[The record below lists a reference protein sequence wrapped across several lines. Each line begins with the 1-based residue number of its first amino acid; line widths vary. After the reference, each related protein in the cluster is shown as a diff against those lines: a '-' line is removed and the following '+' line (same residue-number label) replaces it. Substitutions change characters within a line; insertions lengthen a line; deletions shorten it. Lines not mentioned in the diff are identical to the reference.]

1 MGFRV
6 NTSGRVN
13 QQHFANVPANVAAP
27 RSAFDRS
34 FSHKTTINEGYLYP
48 ILWEPILPG
57 DTINLTTQALIRL
70 STPIFPYMDNVY
82 LDLHYFFC
90 PNRLLWS
97 HWEQF
102 QGAQDDPP
110 NTFTEYE
117 VPSLDDATHASGFAS
132 LSIYDYFGLPTGVTG
147 IPQASM
153 PIALPFRAYRKI
165 WNDWYRE
172 ENNQDPL
179 TLDISDG
186 PDTTAYALLQ
196 RNRRKDYFTSCLPW
210 PQKGAAVNIPLGSSA
225 PLSASYANVLG
236 IGKQTQDFSNPGS
249 YNPVYESDGTTSNY
263 TKAAKIDPA
272 GSGNI
277 FFVEGQTLSGSDY
290 PKIRADLST
299 ITADLSTATAVTIN
313 ALRESIVLQQ
323 MLELDA
329 RGGTRYVEILLARFG
344 VVSPDFRL
352 QRPEYL
358 GGQTIDV
365 NVNPI
370 AQTSSTDTETPQGNL
385 AGFAVGRGKTSVN
398 HSFIEHGQLLCLA
411 SVRAD
416 TSYQQGMSRHWS
428 VRTRYDYYE
437 PLAANLGEQ
446 AVLNKELAMI
456 AGAYSA
462 TSENAFGY
470 QERWAEYRY
479 KASYVTG
486 LFRTAAAGGL
496 DSWHLALNFSSMP
509 TLADLMPE
517 TPPIDR
523 IVAVTSEPHFIL
535 DTFTKFKHVR
545 VLPVYSAP
553 GLTRL

>member
-6 NTSGRVN
+6 NTSGRVR
-13 QQHFANVPANVAAP
+13 QSHFSNVPANVAAP

-57 DTINLTTQALIRL
+57 DTVNLKMSALARL

-82 LDLHYFFC
+82 MDIHFFFV
-90 PNRLLWS
+90 PNRLVWE

-110 NTFTEYE
+110 STFTDYE
-117 VPSLDDATHASGFAS
+117 VPSLDDATHAAGFAS
-132 LSIYDYFGLPTGVTG
+132 QSIYDYFGLPTSVAS

-165 WNDWYRE
+165 WNDWYRD
-172 ENNQDPL
+172 ENNQDPV
-179 TLDISDG
+179 TVDISDG
-186 PDTTAYALLQ
+186 PDTTAYALLL

-210 PQKGAAVNIPLGSSA
+210 PQKGAAVSLPLGGTA
-225 PLSASYANVLG
+225 PVIG
-236 IGKQTQDFSNPGS
+236 IGKRNGNYPDSNVT
-249 YNPVYESDGTTSNY
+249 YFETDNPVAVTYPFSAQFDSAIANQSYGVRGSAATDGIPLIY
-263 TKAAKIDPA
+263 
-272 GSGNI
+272 
-277 FFVEGQTLSGSDY
+277 
-290 PKIRADLST
+290 ADLS
-299 ITADLSTATAVTIN
+299 AATAATVN
-313 ALRESIVLQQ
+313 SLRQSIVLQQ

-329 RGGTRYVEILLARFG
+329 RGGTRYVEVLLSRFG

-358 GGQTIDV
+358 GGQTIDI

-385 AGFAVGRGKTSVN
+385 AGFAVGRGSAGIS
-398 HSFIEHGQLLCLA
+398 HSFVEHGQLLGLV
-411 SVRAD
+411 SIRAD
-416 TSYQQGMSRHWS
+416 ATYQNGMNRHWS

-446 AVLNKELAMI
+446 AVLNKEIYMPAT
-456 AGAYSA
+456 YSA
-462 TSENAFGY
+462 TGENAFGY

-479 KASYVTG
+479 KPSYVTG
-486 LFRTAAAGGL
+486 LFRTNAAGSL
-496 DSWHLALNFSSMP
+496 DSWHLAINFSSLP
-509 TLADLMPE
+509 TLADIIPE
-517 TPPIDR
+517 TPPISR
-523 IVAVTSEPHFIL
+523 IVAVQDEPHFIL
-535 DTFTKFKHVR
+535 DTYTKFRHVR
-545 VLPVYSAP
+545 VIPIYSVP

>member
-6 NTSGRVN
+6 NTTGRVN
-13 QQHFANVPANVAAP
+13 QQHFASVPANVAAP

-34 FSHKTTINEGYLYP
+34 FSHKTTIDEGNLYP
-48 ILWEPILPG
+48 IFWEPILPG
-57 DTINLTTQALIRL
+57 DTVNLTTQALVRL
-70 STPIFPYMDNVY
+70 ATPIFPYMDNVY
-82 LDLHYFFC
+82 FDIHYFFV

-97 HWEQF
+97 NWEQF
-102 QGAQDDPP
+102 QGAQNDPP

-117 VPSLDDATHASGFAS
+117 VPSLDDATHAAGFAS
-132 LSIYDYFGLPTGVTG
+132 GSLYDYFGLPVGVTG

-179 TLDISDG
+179 TVDISDG
-186 PDTTAYALLQ
+186 PDTTAYALLK

-210 PQKGAAVNIPLGSSA
+210 PQKGSSVSLPIGGTAPVVSDLTNSPTMTKAGSSSYWNINFGAASGANDAHFTGSPGGTA
-225 PLSASYANVLG
+225 PIPA
-236 IGKQTQDFSNPGS
+236 IWGS
-249 YNPVYESDGTTSNY
+249 TT
-263 TKAAKIDPA
+263 
-272 GSGNI
+272 GL
-277 FFVEGQTLSGSDY
+277 E
-290 PKIRADLST
+290 ADLS
-299 ITADLSTATAVTIN
+299 SATAATVN
-313 ALRESIVLQQ
+313 SLRESIVLQQ

-358 GGQTIDV
+358 GGQTVDI
-365 NVNPI
+365 NVNPV
-370 AQTSSTDTETPQGNL
+370 AQNSSTDATTPQGNL
-385 AGFAVGRGKTSVN
+385 SGFAVGRGKASIN
-398 HSFIEHGQLLCLA
+398 HSFVEHGQLLCLA

-416 TSYQQGMSRHWS
+416 TSYQQGMNRHWS

-446 AVLNKELAMI
+446 AVLNKEIAMI
-456 AGAYSA
+456 AGAYAS
-462 TSENAFGY
+462 TSEDAFGY

-496 DSWHLALNFSSMP
+496 DSWHLALHFTSVP
-509 TLADLMPE
+509 TLADIMPE
-517 TPPIDR
+517 APPIAR
-523 IVAVTSEPHFIL
+523 IVAVASEPHFIL
-535 DTFTKFKHVR
+535 DTYTKFRHVR

>member
-57 DTINLTTQALIRL
+57 DTINLSMQALIRL

-82 LDLHYFFC
+82 FDMHFFFV
-90 PNRLLWS
+90 PNRLLWE

-117 VPSLDDATHASGFAS
+117 VPSLDDATHSTGFAS

-147 IPQASM
+147 IPQSSM
-153 PIALPFRAYRKI
+153 PIALPFRGYYKI
-165 WNDWYRE
+165 WSDWYRE

-179 TLDISDG
+179 VIDTSDG
-186 PDTTAYALLQ
+186 PDTTAYALLK

-210 PQKGAAVNIPLGSSA
+210 PQKGTAVPLPLGSQA
-225 PLSASYANVLG
+225 PLTGSLPILG
-236 IGKQTQDFSNPGS
+236 IGKQDASYATANEAVWETGSSSTRVYANSSLVTGGSTTTNVFIEEDPNNLDKPNVRGDFSNL
-249 YNPVYESDGTTSNY
+249 
-263 TKAAKIDPA
+263 
-272 GSGNI
+272 
-277 FFVEGQTLSGSDY
+277 F
-290 PKIRADLST
+290 ADLTS
-299 ITADLSTATAVTIN
+299 ATATSIN

-352 QRPEYL
+352 QRAEYL
-358 GGQTIDV
+358 GGQTVDI

-385 AGFAVGRGKTSVN
+385 AGFAVGRGRSSVN
-398 HSFIEHGQLLCLA
+398 HSFVEHGQLLCLA

-456 AGAYSA
+456 AGAYSS

-496 DSWHLALNFSSMP
+496 DSWHLALNFSTMP
-509 TLADLMPE
+509 TLADIMPE
-517 TPPIDR
+517 NPPIDR
-523 IVAVTSEPHFIL
+523 IVAVPSEPHFIL

>member
-1 MGFRV
+1 
-6 NTSGRVN
+6 
-13 QQHFANVPANVAAP
+13 
-27 RSAFDRS
+27 
-34 FSHKTTINEGYLYP
+34 
-48 ILWEPILPG
+48 
-57 DTINLTTQALIRL
+57 
-70 STPIFPYMDNVY
+70 
-82 LDLHYFFC
+82 
-90 PNRLLWS
+90 
-97 HWEQF
+97 
-102 QGAQDDPP
+102 
-110 NTFTEYE
+110 
-117 VPSLDDATHASGFAS
+117 
-132 LSIYDYFGLPTGVTG
+132 
-147 IPQASM
+147 M

-165 WNDWYRE
+165 WNDWYRD
-172 ENNQDPL
+172 ENSQDPL
-179 TLDISDG
+179 AVDVSDG
-186 PDTTAYALLQ
+186 PDTTAYALLL

-210 PQKGAAVNIPLGSSA
+210 PQKGPAVTLSLGSTA
-225 PLSASYANVLG
+225 PIRG
-236 IGKQTQDFSNPGS
+236 TGQTPRVFNSVDATDRLMELQGS
-249 YNPVYESDGTTSNY
+249 GAVFVTTS
-263 TKAAKIDPA
+263 P
-272 GSGNI
+272 SGT
-277 FFVEGQTLSGSDY
+277 GQLRFGTANGEPGLET
-290 PKIRADLST
+290 DL
-299 ITADLSTATAVTIN
+299 TAATAATIN
-313 ALRESIVLQQ
+313 SLRESIVLQQ

-352 QRPEYL
+352 QRAEYL

-370 AQTSSTDTETPQGNL
+370 AQNSSTDATTPQGNL
-385 AGFAVGRGKTSVN
+385 AGFAVGRGKASIN
-398 HSFIEHGQLLCLA
+398 HSFVEHGQLLCLG

-428 VRTRYDYYE
+428 IRTRYDLYE

-517 TPPIDR
+517 APPIAR
-523 IVAVTSEPHFIL
+523 IVAVASEPHFIL

>member
-6 NTSGRVN
+6 NTAGRVN
-13 QQHFANVPANVAAP
+13 QSHFANVPANVAAP
-27 RSAFDRS
+27 RSSFDRS

-48 ILWEPILPG
+48 VMWEPILPG
-57 DTINLTTQALIRL
+57 DTINLSMQALCRL

-82 LDLHYFFC
+82 LDLHCFFV

-117 VPSLDDATHASGFAS
+117 VPSLDDATHAAGFAS
-132 LSIYDYFGLPTGVTG
+132 LSIYDYFGLPISVAS

-172 ENNQDPL
+172 ENTQDPL
-179 TLDISDG
+179 AIDIGDG
-186 PDTTAYALLQ
+186 PDTTAYALLK

-210 PQKGAAVNIPLGSSA
+210 PQKGVAVSLPLGTTAPVQVVPAATAFGQIRRADTHVLSGANDIRVDSA
-225 PLSASYANVLG
+225 GSLTNTATEVIYDPNGTLQTDLSA
-236 IGKQTQDFSNPGS
+236 
-249 YNPVYESDGTTSNY
+249 
-263 TKAAKIDPA
+263 
-272 GSGNI
+272 
-277 FFVEGQTLSGSDY
+277 
-290 PKIRADLST
+290 
-299 ITADLSTATAVTIN
+299 ATAATIN
-313 ALRESIVLQQ
+313 AIRESIVLQQ

-329 RGGTRYVEILLARFG
+329 RGGTRYIEILLARFG

-358 GGQTIDV
+358 GGKTIDI
-365 NVNPI
+365 NVSPI
-370 AQTSSTDTETPQGNL
+370 AQTSSTDATTPQGSL
-385 AGFAVGRGKTSVN
+385 AGFAVGRGGASIN
-398 HSFIEHGQLLCLA
+398 HSFVEHGQLLVLA

-416 TSYQQGMSRHWS
+416 TQYQQGMSRHWS
-428 VRTRYDYYE
+428 VRSRYDYYE

-446 AVLNKELAMI
+446 AVLNKEIYMPST
-456 AGAYSA
+456 YSA
-462 TSENAFGY
+462 TGENAFGY

-486 LFRTAAAGGL
+486 LFRTASMSGL
-496 DSWHLALNFSSMP
+496 DSWHLAVNFSSLP
-509 TLADLMPE
+509 TLSDLMPE
-517 TPPIDR
+517 SPPIDR
-523 IVAVTSEPHFIL
+523 IVAVKEEPHFIL
-535 DTFTKFKHVR
+535 DTFTRFKHVR

>member
-6 NTSGRVN
+6 NTAGRVK
-13 QQHFANVPANVAAP
+13 QSHFASVPSNVAAP

-57 DTINLTTQALIRL
+57 DTINLSTQALCRL

-82 LDLHYFFC
+82 LDLHFFFC

-97 HWEQF
+97 NWEQF
-102 QGAQDDPP
+102 QGAQNDPP

-117 VPSLDDATHASGFAS
+117 VPSLDDATHAAGFAS
-132 LSIYDYFGLPTGVTG
+132 LSIYDYFGLPTGVTS

-179 TLDISDG
+179 TVDISDG

-210 PQKGAAVNIPLGSSA
+210 PQKGAAVTLPLGTEA
-225 PLSASYANVLG
+225 PVLG
-236 IGKQTQDFSNPGS
+236 IAKLNANFNLSNLTNMRESNGS
-249 YNPVYESDGTTSNY
+249 NTTYADGALINPTGDDNQFYVEENPTG
-263 TKAAKIDPA
+263 PA
-272 GSGNI
+272 G
-277 FFVEGQTLSGSDY
+277 Y
-290 PKIRADLST
+290 PNIRADLSE
-299 ITADLSTATAVTIN
+299 ATSVTIN

-329 RGGTRYVEILLARFG
+329 RGGTRYVEILLSRFG

-358 GGQTIDV
+358 GGQTIDI
-365 NVNPI
+365 NVSPI
-370 AQTSSTDTETPQGNL
+370 AQTSSTDAETPQGNL
-385 AGFAVGRGKTSVN
+385 AGFAVGRGKATIN
-398 HSFIEHGQLLCLA
+398 HSFVEHGQLLCLA

-416 TSYQQGMSRHWS
+416 TSYQQGMNRHWS

-456 AGAYSA
+456 AGAYTS
-462 TSENAFGY
+462 TSEDAFGY

-486 LFRTAAAGGL
+486 LFRTSAAGGL
-496 DSWHLALNFSSMP
+496 DSWHLALNFSTMP

-517 TPPIDR
+517 TPPIER
-523 IVAVTSEPHFIL
+523 IVAVTTEPHFIL
-535 DTFTKFKHVR
+535 DTYTKFKHVR

>member
-27 RSAFDRS
+27 RSSFDRS
-34 FSHKTTINEGYLYP
+34 FTHKTTINEGYLYP

-57 DTINLTTQALIRL
+57 DTVNLSTQALCRL

-82 LDLHYFFC
+82 LDMHYFFV

-97 HWEQF
+97 KWEQF

-110 NTFTEYE
+110 STFTEYE
-117 VPSLDDATHASGFAS
+117 VPSLDDATHATGFAS
-132 LSIYDYFGLPTGVTG
+132 LSIYDYFGLPISVTG

-179 TLDISDG
+179 SVDVSDG
-186 PDTTAYALLQ
+186 PDTTAYTLLL

-210 PQKGAAVNIPLGSSA
+210 PQKGAAVTLSLGSTAPVISNQTAFKVAGITTLGAGQIMKINAGGTGLEFNPAVGFNNESA
-225 PLSASYANVLG
+225 IFGDN
-236 IGKQTQDFSNPGS
+236 
-249 YNPVYESDGTTSNY
+249 
-263 TKAAKIDPA
+263 
-272 GSGNI
+272 SGLI
-277 FFVEGQTLSGSDY
+277 
-290 PKIRADLST
+290 
-299 ITADLSTATAVTIN
+299 ADLSTATAATIN
-313 ALRESIVLQQ
+313 TLRESIVLQQ

-352 QRPEYL
+352 QRAEYI
-358 GGQTIDV
+358 GGQTIDI

-370 AQTSSTDTETPQGNL
+370 AQTSSTDATTPQGSL
-385 AGFAVGRGKTSVN
+385 AGFAVGRGKVSVN
-398 HSFIEHGQLLCLA
+398 HSFVEHGQLLCLA

-456 AGAYSA
+456 AGAYSS
-462 TSENAFGY
+462 TSEDAFGY

-523 IVAVTSEPHFIL
+523 IVAVPSEPHFIL

>member
-6 NTSGRVN
+6 NTSGRVR
-13 QQHFANVPANVAAP
+13 QSHFSNVPANVAAP

-34 FSHKTTINEGYLYP
+34 FSHKTTITEGRLYP

-57 DTINLTTQALIRL
+57 DTVNLKMHALCRL

-82 LDLHYFFC
+82 MDIHFFFV
-90 PNRLLWS
+90 PNRLVWE

-102 QGAQDDPP
+102 QGAQDNPP
-110 NTFTEYE
+110 DTFTDYE
-117 VPSLDDATHASGFAS
+117 VPSLDDATHAAGFAS
-132 LSIYDYFGLPTGVTG
+132 DSLYDYFGLPIGVAN
-147 IPQASM
+147 IPQTSM

-165 WNDWYRE
+165 WNEWYRD
-172 ENNQDPL
+172 ENSQDPL
-179 TLDISDG
+179 PVDLSDG
-186 PDTTAYALLQ
+186 PDTTAYTLLL

-210 PQKGAAVNIPLGSSA
+210 PQKGAAVSLPLGGTA
-225 PLSASYANVLG
+225 PIIGLGKRNQNYGDTNV
-236 IGKQTQDFSNPGS
+236 TFYETD
-249 YNPVYESDGTTSNY
+249 NPVAVTYPFSTAINSATADTSYGMRGT
-263 TKAAKIDPA
+263 AATGGIPM
-272 GSGNI
+272 
-277 FFVEGQTLSGSDY
+277 VY
-290 PKIRADLST
+290 ADLS
-299 ITADLSTATAVTIN
+299 SATAATVN
-313 ALRESIVLQQ
+313 SLRQSIVLQQ

-329 RGGTRYVEILLARFG
+329 RGGTRYVEVLLSCFG

-385 AGFAVGRGKTSVN
+385 AGFAVGRGAAGIS
-398 HSFIEHGQLLCLA
+398 HSFVEHGQLFGLV

-416 TSYQQGMSRHWS
+416 AQYQQGMLRHWS

-446 AVLNKELAMI
+446 AVLNKEIYMPST
-456 AGAYSA
+456 YSS
-462 TSENAFGY
+462 TGEDAFGY

-479 KASYVTG
+479 KPSFVTG
-486 LFRTAAAGGL
+486 LFRTAASGTL
-496 DSWHLALNFSSMP
+496 DSWHLALNFSSQP
-509 TLADLMPE
+509 TLADIIPE
-517 TPPIDR
+517 QPPIGR
-523 IVAVTSEPHFIL
+523 IVAVPSEPHFIL
-535 DTFTKFKHVR
+535 DTHTKFRHVR
-545 VLPVYSAP
+545 VMPVYSAP

>member
-6 NTSGRVN
+6 NTSGRVR
-13 QQHFANVPANVAAP
+13 QSHFANVPANVAAP

-48 ILWEPILPG
+48 VFWEPILPG
-57 DTINLTTQALIRL
+57 DTVNLQFHALCRL
-70 STPIFPYMDNVY
+70 ATPIFPYMDNVY
-82 LDLHYFFC
+82 MDVHFFFV
-90 PNRLLWS
+90 PNRLLWE

-110 NTFTEYE
+110 STFTEYE
-117 VPSLDDATHASGFAS
+117 VPSLDDATHAAGFAS
-132 LSIYDYFGLPTGVTG
+132 LSIYDYFGLPIGCTG

-165 WNDWYRE
+165 WNDWYRD
-172 ENNQDPL
+172 ENSQDPL
-179 TLDISDG
+179 TVDVSDG
-186 PDTTAYALLQ
+186 PDTTAYALLR

-210 PQKGAAVNIPLGSSA
+210 PQKGPSVS
-225 PLSASYANVLG
+225 LSL
-236 IGKQTQDFSNPGS
+236 
-249 YNPVYESDGTTSNY
+249 GTTAPIRGNQQN
-263 TKAAKIDPA
+263 IILRNVNDPTERAVQTTSGGDVSLNSTPSATGNARFSLDNGEA
-272 GSGNI
+272 GLE
-277 FFVEGQTLSGSDY
+277 V
-290 PKIRADLST
+290 DLTS
-299 ITADLSTATAVTIN
+299 ATAATIN
-313 ALRESIVLQQ
+313 SLRESIVLQQ

-344 VVSPDFRL
+344 VVSPDYRL
-352 QRPEYL
+352 QRPEYI
-358 GGQTIDV
+358 GGTTIDI
-365 NVNPI
+365 NVSPI

-385 AGFAVGRGKTSVN
+385 SGFAVGRGKAGIN
-398 HSFIEHGQLLCLA
+398 HSFVEHGQLLALV

-416 TSYQQGMSRHWS
+416 TTYQNGMSRHWS

-446 AVLNKELAMI
+446 AVLNKEIFMPN
-456 AGAYSA
+456 GAYASTA
-462 TSENAFGY
+462 EDAFGY

-486 LFRTAAAGGL
+486 LFRTAATGGL
-496 DSWHLALNFSSMP
+496 DSWHLAVNFTTLP
-509 TLADLMPE
+509 TLADVIPE
-517 TPPIDR
+517 TPPIAR
-523 IVAVTSEPHFIL
+523 IVAVQDEPHFIL
-535 DTFTKFKHVR
+535 DTFTKFRHVR

>member
-13 QQHFANVPANVAAP
+13 QQHFSNVPANVAAP

-57 DTINLTTQALIRL
+57 DTINLSTQALIRL

-82 LDLHYFFC
+82 LDLHYFFV
-90 PNRLLWS
+90 PNRLVWNN
-97 HWEQF
+97 WEKF
-102 QGAQDDPP
+102 QGAQDNPP
-110 NTFTEYE
+110 DTFTEYE
-117 VPSLDDATHASGFAS
+117 VPSLDDATHAAGFAS
-132 LSIYDYFGLPTGVTG
+132 GSIYDYFGLPVGVTG
-147 IPQASM
+147 IPQSSM
-153 PIALPFRAYRKI
+153 PIALPFRAMRKI

-179 TLDISDG
+179 TIDLGDG
-186 PDTTAYALLQ
+186 PDTTAYGLLL

-210 PQKGAAVNIPLGSSA
+210 PQKGAAVPLPLGSSA
-225 PLSASYANVLG
+225 PVTGIAPVLG
-236 IGKQTQDFSNPGS
+236 LGK
-249 YNPVYESDGTTSNY
+249 YNQNFADPSGTFYESDGTTSTYANSNRIQGVVDDDHY
-263 TKAAKIDPA
+263 YA
-272 GSGNI
+272 
-277 FFVEGQTLSGSDY
+277 VESQTVSGSKY
-290 PKIRADLST
+290 PNVRVNAATYL
-299 ITADLSTATAVTIN
+299 TADLSTATATTIN

-329 RGGTRYVEILLARFG
+329 RGGSRYVEILLARFG

-358 GGQTIDV
+358 GGQTIDI

-385 AGFAVGRGKTSVN
+385 AGFAVGRGKASIN
-398 HSFIEHGQLLCLA
+398 HSFVEHGQLLCFA

-416 TSYQQGMSRHWS
+416 TSYQQGMNRHWS

-456 AGAYSA
+456 AGAYDSS
-462 TSENAFGY
+462 SENAFGY

-496 DSWHLALNFSSMP
+496 DSWHLALNFSTMP

-517 TPPIDR
+517 QPPIER

-535 DTFTKFKHVR
+535 DTYTKFKHVR

>member
-6 NTSGRVN
+6 NTSGRVR
-13 QQHFANVPANVAAP
+13 QSHFSQVPANVAAP
-27 RSAFDRS
+27 RSSFDRS

-57 DTINLTTQALIRL
+57 DTVSLSTNLLCRL

-82 LDLHYFFC
+82 MDAHYFFV
-90 PNRLLWS
+90 PNRLLWE

-102 QGAQDDPP
+102 QGAQDNPP
-110 NTFTEYE
+110 NTFTDYE
-117 VPSLDDATHASGFAS
+117 VPSLDDATHAAGFTS

-153 PIALPFRAYRKI
+153 PIALPFRAYQKI
-165 WNDWYRE
+165 WSDWYRE
-172 ENNQDPL
+172 ENLQDPL
-179 TLDISDG
+179 TIDISDG
-186 PDTTAYALLQ
+186 PDTTAYALLL

-210 PQKGAAVNIPLGSSA
+210 PQKGNAVSLPLGGQ
-225 PLSASYANVLG
+225 ASLG
-236 IGKQTQDFSNPGS
+236 G
-249 YNPVYESDGTTSNY
+249 
-263 TKAAKIDPA
+263 
-272 GSGNI
+272 
-277 FFVEGQTLSGSDY
+277 
-290 PKIRADLST
+290 LST
-299 ITADLSTATAVTIN
+299 IIYDSTAGESPLFRRRSNNALEPAQTALGSANTTARLYGVTGGQEGFLDPNGTLQADLAAGTGYADLSTATAINVN

-329 RGGTRYVEILLARFG
+329 RGGTRYVEILLSRFG

-352 QRPEYL
+352 QRAEYL
-358 GGQTIDV
+358 GGQTIDI

-370 AQTSSTDTETPQGNL
+370 AQTSVTTAVTPQGNL
-385 AGFAVGRGKTSVN
+385 AGFAVGRGKASIN
-398 HSFIEHGQLLCLA
+398 HSFQEHGQLLCLV

-416 TSYQQGMSRHWS
+416 TTYQQGMSRHWS

-446 AVLNKELAMI
+446 AVLNKEIYMPAT
-456 AGAYSA
+456 YSA
-462 TSENAFGY
+462 TGENAFGY

-479 KASYVTG
+479 KPSYVTG
-486 LFRTAAAGGL
+486 LFRTSAAGGL
-496 DSWHLALNFSSMP
+496 DSWHLALNFSSLP
-509 TLADLMPE
+509 TLTDIMPE
-517 TPPIDR
+517 TPPISR
-523 IVAVTSEPHFIL
+523 IVAVTTEPHFIL
-535 DTFTKFKHVR
+535 DTWTKFRHVR

>member
-6 NTSGRVN
+6 NTSGRVR
-13 QQHFANVPANVAAP
+13 QSHFSNVPANVAAP

-57 DTINLTTQALIRL
+57 DTVSLHTQLLARL
-70 STPIFPYMDNVY
+70 ATPIFPYMDNVY
-82 LDLHYFFC
+82 MDAHFFFV
-90 PNRLLWS
+90 PNRLLWE

-102 QGAQDDPP
+102 QGAQDNPP
-110 NTFTEYE
+110 DTFTDYE
-117 VPSLDDATHASGFAS
+117 VPSLDDATHAAGFSS

-172 ENNQDPL
+172 ENTQDPL
-179 TLDISDG
+179 TLDITDG
-186 PDTTAYALLQ
+186 PDTTAYALLL

-210 PQKGAAVNIPLGSSA
+210 PQKGTAVNLPLGASA
-225 PLSASYANVLG
+225 PIYGLDRDTEMRPSNNTGSVGTLYADDGANPNLRMQGSNHTPASTAWFSTDSTK
-236 IGKQTQDFSNPGS
+236 IGL
-249 YNPVYESDGTTSNY
+249 E
-263 TKAAKIDPA
+263 
-272 GSGNI
+272 
-277 FFVEGQTLSGSDY
+277 
-290 PKIRADLST
+290 
-299 ITADLSTATAVTIN
+299 ADLSTATAITIN

-329 RGGTRYVEILLARFG
+329 RGGTRYVEVLLSRFG

-352 QRPEYL
+352 QRAEYL
-358 GGQTIDV
+358 GGQTVDI

-370 AQTSSTDTETPQGNL
+370 AQTSVTTAVTPQGNL
-385 AGFAVGRGKTSVN
+385 AGFAVGRGKASIN
-398 HSFIEHGQLLCLA
+398 HSFVEHGQLLCLV
-411 SVRAD
+411 SIRAD
-416 TSYQQGMSRHWS
+416 TTYQQGMSRHWS

-446 AVLNKELAMI
+446 AVLNKEIAMI
-456 AGAYSA
+456 AGAYTA
-462 TSENAFGY
+462 NSEQALGY
-470 QERWAEYRY
+470 NERWAEYRY
-479 KASYVTG
+479 KPSYVTG

-496 DSWHLALNFSSMP
+496 DSWHLALNFSAIP
-509 TLADLMPE
+509 TLTDIMPE
-517 TPPIDR
+517 TPPIAR
-523 IVAVTSEPHFIL
+523 IVAVSTEPHFIL
-535 DTFTKFKHVR
+535 DTYTKFKHVR

>member
-27 RSAFDRS
+27 RSSFDRS

-48 ILWEPILPG
+48 VLWEPILPG
-57 DTINLTTQALIRL
+57 DTINLQMHALCRL
-70 STPIFPYMDNVY
+70 ATPIFPYMDNVY
-82 LDLHYFFC
+82 MDMHYFFV

-97 HWEQF
+97 KWEQF

-110 NTFTEYE
+110 NTFTDYE
-117 VPSLDDATHASGFAS
+117 VPSLDDATHAAGFAS
-132 LSIYDYFGLPTGVTG
+132 LSIYDYFGLPTGVTNV
-147 IPQASM
+147 PQESM

-165 WNDWYRE
+165 WNDWYRD

-179 TLDISDG
+179 TVDTGDG
-186 PDTTAYALLQ
+186 PDTTAYDLLL

-210 PQKGAAVNIPLGSSA
+210 PQKGASVQLPLGTTA
-225 PLSASYANVLG
+225 PIVYSNAGGTLPTKLLIRA
-236 IGKQTQDFSNPGS
+236 TQVPPGS
-249 YNPVYESDGTTSNY
+249 AQPLQMEATTGYLENTSGTDANLDLNGTHY
-263 TKAAKIDPA
+263 
-272 GSGNI
+272 
-277 FFVEGQTLSGSDY
+277 
-290 PKIRADLST
+290 ADLS
-299 ITADLSTATAVTIN
+299 AATAQTVN

-344 VVSPDFRL
+344 VVSPDYRL

-358 GGQTIDV
+358 GGSTIDI

-370 AQTSSTDTETPQGNL
+370 AQTSVTTAVTPQGNL
-385 AGFAVGRGKTSVN
+385 AGFAVGRGKASIS
-398 HSFIEHGQLLCLA
+398 HSFVEHGQLLCLV

-416 TSYQQGMSRHWS
+416 TQYQQGMSRHWS

-446 AVLNKELAMI
+446 AVLNKEIYMS
-456 AGAYSA
+456 GAYSS
-462 TSENAFGY
+462 TWEDAFGY

-479 KASYVTG
+479 KPSYVTG
-486 LFRTAAAGGL
+486 LFRTSAAGGL
-496 DSWHLALNFSSMP
+496 DSWHLALNFASLP
-509 TLADLMPE
+509 TLASIMPE

-523 IVAVTSEPHFIL
+523 IVAVTTEPHFIL
-535 DTFTKFKHVR
+535 DTFTKFRHVR

>member
-6 NTSGRVN
+6 NTSGRVK
-13 QQHFANVPANVAAP
+13 QSHFANVPANVAAP

-57 DTINLTTQALIRL
+57 DTINLKTQALCRL

-82 LDLHYFFC
+82 LDLHFFFV

-97 HWEQF
+97 NWEQF
-102 QGAQDDPP
+102 QGAQNDPP

-117 VPSLDDATHASGFAS
+117 VPSLDDATHAAGFSS
-132 LSIYDYFGLPTGVTG
+132 LSIYDYFGLPTGVTN

-172 ENNQDPL
+172 ENNQDPVA
-179 TLDISDG
+179 LDITDG
-186 PDTTAYALLQ
+186 PDTTAYALLR

-210 PQKGAAVNIPLGSSA
+210 PQKGAAVSLSLGASA
-225 PLSASYANVLG
+225 PIETVSGLNVPSLIRRSDTDGLSAATTLFVAGAGY
-236 IGKQTQDFSNPGS
+236 PGALNDS
-249 YNPVYESDGTTSNY
+249 ASDELYLDPNGTL
-263 TKAAKIDPA
+263 
-272 GSGNI
+272 
-277 FFVEGQTLSGSDY
+277 V
-290 PKIRADLST
+290 ADLS
-299 ITADLSTATAVTIN
+299 AATAATIN
-313 ALRESIVLQQ
+313 DLRQSIVLQQ

-358 GGQTIDV
+358 GGNTIDI

-385 AGFAVGRGKTSVN
+385 AGFAVGRGKASIN
-398 HSFIEHGQLLCLA
+398 HSFVEHGQLLCLA

-446 AVLNKELAMI
+446 AVLNKEIYMS
-456 AGAYSA
+456 GAYSS
-462 TSENAFGY
+462 TWENAFGY

-496 DSWHLALNFSSMP
+496 DSWHLALSFSSLP

-517 TPPIDR
+517 APPIER
-523 IVAVTSEPHFIL
+523 IVAVTTEPHFIL
-535 DTFTKFKHVR
+535 DTYTQFKHVR